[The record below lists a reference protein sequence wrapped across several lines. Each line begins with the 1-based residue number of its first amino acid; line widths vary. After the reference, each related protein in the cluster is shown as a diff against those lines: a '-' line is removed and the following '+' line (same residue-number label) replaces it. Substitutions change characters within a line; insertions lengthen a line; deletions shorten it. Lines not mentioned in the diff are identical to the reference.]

1 MLGGFPAPV
10 DDEVAT
16 APPSVDPPPATLVDV
31 PLGPVADAK
40 VITGDVAASWS
51 GDDAC
56 PTAADGVRQL
66 NSATTSLAGL
76 TLLGLPVV
84 GAVADVKAS
93 VTRSRTELV
102 DQPGNGS
109 RVVSTV
115 TTTVGDVELLGG
127 AAVVEVVSPATLTAS
142 SDGTNTVVEYSD
154 PVVTVTL
161 AGGTVLTVP
170 ADGASLPVPIN
181 LALLSVDLTV
191 KLLKPVDT
199 SSGTTASG
207 TLDAVVAIDLTVD
220 SIAGEVADVHLG
232 LGEMSA
238 TATSPAGGVECVPGS
253 GDSDGDGLS
262 DAEEDTLGTDPD
274 DADTDDDGLSDG
286 AEVNTHETDPLDPDT
301 DDGGVTDGAEVENGT
316 DPLDGD
322 DDLPGTATPT
332 ATACPT
338 STRATEGTDPNDPD
352 TDDDGLTDGAEVDT
366 HGTDPLDPDTDDGG
380 VNDGAEVGNGTDP
393 LDGARRRRR
402 RAATDRRRRPHRR
415 RGGHRGHRPGRPG
428 HRRRRPHRRR
438 GGRHPR
444 DRPAGPGHRRRRRD
458 RRRRGRAT
466 APTRSTGRRRPA
478 GRR

>member
-1 MLGGFPAPV
+1 MRVLPPRVRRASVASLALATAAALSVGLPALPAQAAPLPATYDAEAHGDIVNLRASIAGSSLAEVNVGHSRATTDSEATAPDFPSRAESANLDLVLGGFPAPV

-181 LALLSVDLTV
+181 LALL
-191 KLLKPVDT
+191 
-199 SSGTTASG
+199 
-207 TLDAVVAIDLTVD
+207 
-220 SIAGEVADVHLG
+220 LG
-232 LGEMSA
+232 RPDRQA
-238 TATSPAGGVECVPGS
+238 PQAGGHQLRH
-253 GDSDGDGLS
+253 DRLR
-262 DAEEDTLGTDPD
+262 
-274 DADTDDDGLSDG
+274 
-286 AEVNTHETDPLDPDT
+286 H
-301 DDGGVTDGAEVENGT
+301 
-316 DPLDGD
+316 
-322 DDLPGTATPT
+322 
-332 ATACPT
+332 
-338 STRATEGTDPNDPD
+338 
-352 TDDDGLTDGAEVDT
+352 
-366 HGTDPLDPDTDDGG
+366 
-380 VNDGAEVGNGTDP
+380 
-393 LDGARRRRR
+393 ARRRARDRPDRRLDRGRGRR
-402 RAATDRRRRPHRR
+402 RAP
-415 RGGHRGHRPGRPG
+415 RPG
-428 HRRRRPHRRR
+428 
-438 GGRHPR
+438 
-444 DRPAGPGHRRRRRD
+444 
-458 RRRRGRAT
+458 
-466 APTRSTGRRRPA
+466 
-478 GRR
+478 